1 MNKIVTKLERRDPR
15 VWDTLTVMLVTAG
28 AAVCHPELSLYCQ
41 VAVLVT
47 LWLPMKASVGMSTGV
62 STSLFMLAVRLN
74 GNPEVT

>member
-47 LWLPMKASVGMSTGV
+47 LWLPMKASVGMRTGV
-62 STSLFMLAVRLN
+62 SASLFMPAVGLN